1 MDRKFTALRI
11 IGTIF
16 KVLAWI
22 SLILGLLGA
31 VGSLIAGF
39 TLSSQPALLG
49 LDLGGPL
56 AGIAIFIVTLLF
68 AIINF
73 LMLYAAGEFIYL
85 FLSVEENTRRM
96 AYFMQQDIASQQ
108 AAYPSPSQPQVYRE

>member
-16 KVLAWI
+16 KILAWI
-22 SLILGLLGA
+22 SLILGLLSA
-31 VGSLIAGF
+31 VGALIAGF
-39 TLSSQPALLG
+39 TLSSQQELLG

-56 AGIAIFIVTLLF
+56 AGIAVFVMTLIL

-73 LMLYAAGEFIYL
+73 LILYAAGEFIYL

-96 AYFMQQDIASQQ
+96 AYFLQQQATSQQ
-108 AAYPSPSQPQVYRE
+108 AAYPSPSQPQAYRE